1 VANGRR
7 PELQALL
14 AERGE
19 ASIADLAARFE
30 VSEMTIRRDLEAL
43 EEEGA
48 ARRVR
53 GGAIATVS
61 RGYEPPFAKR
71 ATDDLAAKRAIAAAA
86 AEHVR
91 DGETAIIDVG
101 TTNLELAKL
110 LRGNRRGVTVVTP
123 SLPVAME
130 LANETNMRVVVTGG
144 IVRAGEHSLV
154 GAFAERP
161 FAELNCD
168 VLFLG
173 VGGVDADLGFTEY
186 NLEDA
191 RIKRSAIGAARRTV
205 VLADQSKFGRV
216 CLATIAPLEA
226 ADVLISD
233 APVVS
238 PVAAAA
244 REAQVDFVHV
254 TSNRSEEL

>member
-1 VANGRR
+1 MPNGRR
-7 PELQALL
+7 PDLEALL

-19 ASIADLAARFE
+19 VSISDLAERFA

-43 EEEGA
+43 EEKGS

-61 RGYEPPFAKR
+61 RGYEPPFATR
-71 ATDDLAAKRAIAAAA
+71 AGGKLAAKRAIAAAA
-86 AEHVR
+86 AEYVD

-101 TTNLELAKL
+101 TTTLELAKL
-110 LRGNRRGVTVVTP
+110 LRGRRGITVVTP
-123 SLPVAME
+123 SLPVATE
-130 LANETNMRVVVTGG
+130 LANEPNMRVVVTGG
-144 IVRAGEHSLV
+144 IVRAGENSLV

-173 VGGVDADLGFTEY
+173 VGGLDAEHGYTEY

-205 VLADQSKFGRV
+205 VLADASKFGRV
-216 CLATIAPLEA
+216 CLATVAPLDA
-226 ADVLISD
+226 ADVLITD
-233 APVVS
+233 S
-238 PVAAAA
+238 PAEGTIAALA
-244 REAQVDFVHV
+244 REAEVEFVSV
-254 TSNRSEEL
+254 ESPEES

>member
-1 VANGRR
+1 VTNGRR

-19 ASIADLAARFE
+19 ASIADLAERFD

-43 EEEGA
+43 ESEGA

-53 GGAIATVS
+53 GGAIATAS

-71 ATDDLAAKRAIAAAA
+71 AADHLAAKRAIAAAA

-101 TTNLELAKL
+101 TTNLELARQ

-130 LANETNMRVVVTGG
+130 LANETNIRVVVTGG
-144 IVRAGEHSLV
+144 IVRPGEHSLV

-173 VGGVDADLGFTEY
+173 VGGVGGGPRLTAS

-191 RIKRSAIGAARRTV
+191 RIKRSAIGAARRTI
-205 VLADQSKFGRV
+205 VLADQSKFNRV
-216 CLATIAPLEA
+216 CLATIAPLDV

-233 APVVS
+233 APTVS

-254 TSNRSEEL
+254 RSEEH

>member
-1 VANGRR
+1 MSNGRR

-19 ASIADLAARFE
+19 VEIVDLAERFG

-43 EEEGA
+43 EGEGA

-61 RGYEPPFAKR
+61 RGYEPPLATR
-71 ATDDLAAKRAIAAAA
+71 ATANLAGKRAIAAAA
-86 AEHVR
+86 AELVR
-91 DGETAIIDVG
+91 DGETAILDVG
-101 TTNLELAKL
+101 TTTLELAKL
-110 LRGNRRGVTVVTP
+110 LRGRRGITVVTP

-130 LANETNMRVVVTGG
+130 LANEPNIRVVVTGG
-144 IVRAGEHSLV
+144 IVRAGENSLV

-173 VGGVDADLGFTEY
+173 VGGIHAERGLTEY

-191 RIKRSAIGAARRTV
+191 RIKRSALAAARRSV
-205 VLADQSKFGRV
+205 VLADESKVGRV
-216 CLATIAPLEA
+216 CLATVAPLEA
-226 ADVLISD
+226 ADVLITD
-233 APVVS
+233 AS
-238 PVAAAA
+238 PGHPIAAAA
-244 REAQVDFVHV
+244 REAQIDFLSVDVP
-254 TSNRSEEL
+254 EET

>member
-1 VANGRR
+1 MANGRR

-19 ASIADLAARFE
+19 ASIADLAERFE

-130 LANETNMRVVVTGG
+130 L
-144 IVRAGEHSLV
+144 
-154 GAFAERP
+154 
-161 FAELNCD
+161 
-168 VLFLG
+168 
-173 VGGVDADLGFTEY
+173 
-186 NLEDA
+186 
-191 RIKRSAIGAARRTV
+191 
-205 VLADQSKFGRV
+205 
-216 CLATIAPLEA
+216 
-226 ADVLISD
+226 
-233 APVVS
+233 
-238 PVAAAA
+238 
-244 REAQVDFVHV
+244 
-254 TSNRSEEL
+254 